1 MGFFSFLTPGEQ
13 QEQPNPEGW
22 KVRRKGKDFWEVN
35 PDTPAGPEDE
45 ITREDQ
51 TPIATAEEVKPYT
64 QRRGETSS
72 QVFQAA
78 DKIIDKIAKAMPFGG
93 TVEATDIKRAIR
105 ANPDNAAKTIEKFY
119 ETAKKVATGTDFSG
133 KRLLGELYD
142 QDFTALEHG
151 VRSLRTMKRGAEE
164 QTLTGKLSDVDLQKN
179 LSELQNLKGQLDALT
194 KEIASAKDTMP
205 EAVSQ
210 RGEAENQKA
219 LAQKQQKAAALSE
232 HIKQLEAV
240 TKSETPEQPQ
250 NAQMGAL
257 AGAEIGSRPVSSF
270 MEGLGIKDAVPKVHQ
285 ALQKVG
291 IPPEEWGNTNVDP
304 SAGVMRVLAD
314 LDQNGDFARLIAKGL
329 ADAKLEDANQ
339 SQSQGKGQTDPAI
352 ARTERAIQSKEQEMR
367 ALYAT
372 LRESPFMRT
381 WPGIILYVLVGMLTQ
396 NPAFAA
402 RLIGGVGNRAAVNDE
417 IKGIQYQLARLD
429 RELARRER
437 EDAYTQREAA
447 RRLQRKE
454 DQVDQRK
461 WDLSKM
467 MLQHQLIIKRN
478 ASRNNPETAL
488 MKKLAADFQRNLGMA
503 SKFSG
508 EMQNEFADP
517 KLRENAR
524 QNFNLYMRRAAEID
538 AQINQ
543 MGGSEAE
550 QPEEPEE

>member
-13 QEQPNPEGW
+13 DAPPDLERPVRVPKGA
-22 KVRRKGKDFWEVN
+22 KVRQPGKDYSLADQEWAAEGDDIIPGDGIPTAKAGVDFDVDKRQNVRKAHADIQNAYGEALKVVGQAGLGGGSPFTPQDANDLRQIRDALSMRGTKEAGVADN
-35 PDTPAGPEDE
+35 PIKLADDL
-45 ITREDQ
+45 RV
-51 TPIATAEEVKPYT
+51 IATRQTVPPEYAKLLH
-64 QRRGETSS
+64 G
-72 QVFQAA
+72 AA
-78 DKIIDKIAKAMPFGG
+78 DKLTNAYKAQGELEALRQPGQALAVNDKDISGRQQYLAAEIAKRQ
-93 TVEATDIKRAIR
+93 EQL
-105 ANPDNAAKTIEKFY
+105 KT
-119 ETAKKVATGTDFSG
+119 AG
-133 KRLLGELYD
+133 
-142 QDFTALEHG
+142 
-151 VRSLRTMKRGAEE
+151 SLRAPQLQQELKSLREE
-164 QTLTGKLSDVDLQKN
+164 EGRMSLATKGTEGLTP
-179 LSELQNLKGQLDALT
+179 
-194 KEIASAKDTMP
+194 P
-205 EAVSQ
+205 EP
-210 RGEAENQKA
+210 EP
-219 LAQKQQKAAALSE
+219 
-232 HIKQLEAV
+232 V
-240 TKSETPEQPQ
+240 TK
-250 NAQMGAL
+250 
-257 AGAEIGSRPVSSF
+257 F
-270 MEGLGIKDAVPKVHQ
+270 MAGLGIKDAVPKVHQ

-304 SAGVMRVLAD
+304 SAGVMRVLAE
-314 LDQNGDFARLIAKGL
+314 LDPNGDFARLIAKGI
-329 ADAKLEDANQ
+329 ADAKMEDANQ
-339 SQSQGKGQTDPAI
+339 SQTQPQGKGQTDPGI
-352 ARTERAIQSKEQEMR
+352 ARTERAIQNKEQEMR

-417 IKGIQYQLARLD
+417 IKGIQHQLARLD

-437 EDAYTQREAA
+437 DDAYTQREAA

-517 KLRENAR
+517 KLRESAR

-538 AQINQ
+538 SQINQ

-550 QPEEPEE
+550 QPQEMEE

>member
-1 MGFFSFLTPGEQ
+1 MGFFSFLTPGE

-22 KVRRKGKDFWEVN
+22 KVRRKGKDFWEN
-35 PDTPAGPEDE
+35 DPDTPAGPEDE
-45 ITREDQ
+45 LARQDQ
-51 TPIATAEEVKPYT
+51 TPVATAEEMKPYT

-72 QVFQAA
+72 KVFQAA
-78 DKIIDKIAKAMPFGG
+78 DKIVDKIAKAMPFGG

-119 ETAKKVATGTDFSG
+119 ETAKKVSTGTDFSG
-133 KRLLGELYD
+133 KPLIGELYD

-164 QTLTGKLSDVDLQKN
+164 KALTSGLADVDLKKN
-179 LSELQNLKGQLDALT
+179 LSELQNLKGQLDTLT

-210 RGEAENQKA
+210 RGEQENQKI
-219 LAQKQQKAAALSE
+219 LAQKQQQAAAIAE
-232 HIKQLEAV
+232 HVRQLEAV
-240 TKSETPEQPQ
+240 TKPRTPEQPT
-250 NAQMGAL
+250 AAEPAL
-257 AGAEIGSRPVSSF
+257 PEALSPEPVTHF
-270 MEGLGIKDAVPKVHQ
+270 MASLGVGNLVPRVHK

-291 IPPEEWGNTNVDP
+291 INPEQWGDTNVDP
-304 SAGVMRVLAD
+304 SAGMMRVMAE
-314 LDQNGDFARLIAKGL
+314 LDPKGDFARLIAQGL
-329 ADAKLEDANQ
+329 ANARLEDANQ
-339 SQSQGKGQTDPAI
+339 SQSQGKGQTDPGI

-372 LRESPFMRT
+372 LRETPFMRT

-538 AQINQ
+538 AQIND

>member
-1 MGFFSFLTPGEQ
+1 
-13 QEQPNPEGW
+13 
-22 KVRRKGKDFWEVN
+22 
-35 PDTPAGPEDE
+35 
-45 ITREDQ
+45 
-51 TPIATAEEVKPYT
+51 
-64 QRRGETSS
+64 
-72 QVFQAA
+72 VFQAA

-232 HIKQLEAV
+232 HIKQLEEV

-304 SAGVMRVLAD
+304 SAGVMRVMAE
-314 LDQNGDFARLIAKGL
+314 LDPNGDFARLIAKGL

-339 SQSQGKGQTDPAI
+339 SQSQGKGQTDPGI
-352 ARTERAIQSKEQEMR
+352 ARTERAIQNKEQEMR

-508 EMQNEFADP
+508 EMQNEFAGP
-517 KLRENAR
+517 KDRAKAR
-524 QNFNLYMRRAAEID
+524 SNFNTYMRRAAELD
-538 AQINQ
+538 ADIRNL
-543 MGGSEAE
+543 GGGVEE
-550 QPEEPEE
+550 PEEPEE

>member
-45 ITREDQ
+45 IAREDQ

-232 HIKQLEAV
+232 HIKQLEEV

-517 KLRENAR
+517 KDRANAR
-524 QNFNLYMRRAAEID
+524 SNFNTYMRRAAELD
-538 AQINQ
+538 ADIRNL
-543 MGGSEAE
+543 GGGVEE
-550 QPEEPEE
+550 PEEPEE

>member
-45 ITREDQ
+45 IAREDQ